1 MNVFI
6 DVTNACRSARNTGI
20 QRVTRR
26 LFAELEQRISV
37 TALCWNRLG
46 HFYHRLSD
54 REYTYLRTPFKGYY
68 RALALPEFRGEKFP
82 GEVQRLLARK
92 PVDFSCDLESGDVL
106 VVPDFFGDSR
116 RRNLPKLIRR
126 RGMRALAIF
135 YDAAME
141 RLGLHARRSTKKFR
155 EYLQA
160 LATFDRVICIS
171 QQSHDD
177 LVSFWNE
184 CSVNNPPDIFVESLP
199 LEFDER
205 ERSFTGAEAS
215 STVILYISTFVS
227 RKNHL
232 ALLDAAEDL
241 WSNGVDFELK
251 LVGAWALNFPVLRK
265 IRALQANG
273 RPLVWLKHVDD
284 QTLHALYRECAFTVY
299 PSLMEGFG
307 LPIAESLWHGKP
319 CICGGN
325 GALGEVAR
333 GGGCLIVDQTKT
345 AALGDGIKA
354 LLSDR
359 QLYSRLSAEARTRK
373 FRSWSDYM
381 DKFLMHLTNRGF
393 RGVPVKKLRF
403 ADRGDD

>member
-6 DVTNACRSARNTGI
+6 DVTNSCRSARNTGI

-54 REYTYLRTPFKGYY
+54 REYTYLRTPFKGYH
-68 RALALPEFRGEKFP
+68 RALGLPEFRGEKFP
-82 GEVQRLLARK
+82 GEVRRLLGRER
-92 PVDFSCDLESGDVL
+92 VDLSRDLESGDVF
-106 VVPDFFGDSR
+106 VVTDLFGDSR
-116 RRNLPKLIRR
+116 RRELPKLIRR
-126 RGMRALAIF
+126 PGMGSLAIF

-141 RLGLHARRSTKKFR
+141 RLGLHAPRSTKKFR
-155 EYLQA
+155 EYLKA
-160 LATFDRVICIS
+160 LASFDRVICIS

-184 CSVNNPPDIFVESLP
+184 CSVNNLPDIFVESLP

-205 ERSFTGAEAS
+205 ARSLTGAEVS
-215 STVILYISTFVS
+215 SRVILCVSTFVS

-251 LVGAWALNFPVLRK
+251 LVGGWAVNFPVLRK
-265 IRALQANG
+265 IRALGAKG
-273 RPLVWLKHVDD
+273 RRLVWLKQVDD

-307 LPIAESLWHGKP
+307 LPIVESLWHGKP
-319 CICGGN
+319 CVCGGN

-333 GGGCLIVDQTKT
+333 GGGCLIVDQTDI
-345 AALGDGIKA
+345 AALANGMKS
-354 LLSDR
+354 LLLDR
-359 QLYSRLSAEARTRK
+359 QLYSRLSAEARARK
-373 FRSWSDYM
+373 FRSWSDYI
-381 DKFLMHLTNRGF
+381 DKFLNYLKPANSETLVSH
-393 RGVPVKKLRF
+393 
-403 ADRGDD
+403 

>member
-37 TALCWNRLG
+37 TPLCWNRLG

-82 GEVQRLLARK
+82 GEVRRLFGRE
-92 PVDFSCDLESGDVL
+92 PVDLSRDPESGDVFL
-106 VVPDFFGDSR
+106 VTDLFGDSR
-116 RRNLPKLIRR
+116 RRKLPKLIRR
-126 RGMRALAIF
+126 RGMRSLAIF

-155 EYLQA
+155 EYLKA
-160 LATFDRVICIS
+160 LASFDRVICIS

-177 LVSFWNE
+177 LVWFWNE
-184 CSVNNPPDIFVESLP
+184 CGVNNPPDIFVENLP

-205 ERSFTGAEAS
+205 ERSLTGAEVS
-215 STVILYISTFVS
+215 STVILCVSTFVS

-232 ALLDAAEDL
+232 ALLDAAEGL
-241 WSNGVDFELK
+241 WSNGVEFELK
-251 LVGAWALNFPVLRK
+251 LVGAWAVNFPVLRK

-273 RPLVWLKHVDD
+273 RPLVWLKQVDD
-284 QTLHALYRECAFTVY
+284 RTLHALYRECAFTVY

-319 CICGGN
+319 CVCGAN

-333 GGGCLIVDQTKT
+333 GGGCLIVDQTKA
-345 AALGDGIKA
+345 AALGEGIKS
-354 LLSDR
+354 LLQDR
-359 QLYSRLSAEARTRK
+359 QLHARLCGEARARK
-373 FRSWSDYM
+373 FRSWSNYT
-381 DKFLMHLTNRGF
+381 DKLLTHLEPANYARARG
-393 RGVPVKKLRF
+393 
-403 ADRGDD
+403 